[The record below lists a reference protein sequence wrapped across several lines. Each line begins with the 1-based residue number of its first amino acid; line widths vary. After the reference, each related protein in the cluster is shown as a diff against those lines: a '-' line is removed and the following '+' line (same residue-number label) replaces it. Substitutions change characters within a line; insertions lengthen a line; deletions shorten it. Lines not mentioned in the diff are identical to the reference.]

1 MTWPPGWIDAVMLG
15 VLGLS
20 MLIGVVRGLVF
31 ELLSL
36 LGWLVAWFA
45 AQWGAPQLSPWLPV
59 GTPGS
64 ALNHAAAFVAAFVL
78 ALIVW
83 SLAAR
88 LVRLLIHAT
97 PLSVLDRLLGAGFGL
112 LRGVVLLLALATV
125 VAFTPLARAQ
135 TWQQSQ
141 GAAALA
147 MVLRELA
154 PLLPPDM
161 AKYIPA

>member
-1 MTWPPGWIDAVMLG
+1 MNWPPGWIDAVMLG

-20 MLIGVVRGLVF
+20 MLIGLVRGLVF

-36 LGWLVAWFA
+36 VGWLAAWFA
-45 AQWGAPQLSPWLPV
+45 AQWGAQQLSPWLPV

-83 SLAAR
+83 SLVAR
-88 LVRLLIHAT
+88 LVRLLIQAT
-97 PLSVLDRLLGAGFGL
+97 PLSLPDRLLGAGFGL

-125 VAFTPLARAQ
+125 VALTPLTRAQ
-135 TWQQSQ
+135 PWQQSQ

-147 MVLRELA
+147 MALHGLT
-154 PLLPPDM
+154 PLLPPRM